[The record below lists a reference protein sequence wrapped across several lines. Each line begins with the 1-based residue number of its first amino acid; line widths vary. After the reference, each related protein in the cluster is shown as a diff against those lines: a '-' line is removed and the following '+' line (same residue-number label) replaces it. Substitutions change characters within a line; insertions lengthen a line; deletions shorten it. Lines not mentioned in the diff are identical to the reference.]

1 MLLIVWLILII
12 VPEGLGIY
20 LGRDLSRFFLI
31 SFPLMAFLNSQLK
44 GEKFHIPVK
53 ISLLWTFFL
62 LLSFFSTIKSTNFA
76 ISLEW
81 LFFHLSLFFSF
92 LYFYNHK
99 NLIPTILQIG
109 IVCSLIFSV
118 YTLFIYSGFFLFGFS
133 FVPLPNDGYQFIYSK
148 FGSHNHLG
156 DWLVIFII
164 PVCFYISKNKFVIGY
179 ILGLLFFGLI
189 IGSYSRS
196 AYISLSVTL
205 LVLAYWKRKIFSRT
219 RLKIIICGIIALIG
233 LSFVVVKEVQNLPLI
248 GGVHNFIKINA
259 NLTDKDIT
267 ARRFGF
273 FDQAIHGIISKPYFG
288 YGPGNFFEVSTLY
301 TTYGTRTQS
310 AHNIIFD
317 TASELG
323 IPATLIFLSIIGLLV
338 WNQFKYPTIIS
349 LMIAAFLINS
359 LTDYTYRIYSFM
371 FLFIVLAGLSYQEK
385 GIVMKSLQSW
395 ILGLICGFITF
406 YTLIVL

>member
-1 MLLIVWLILII
+1 MILLVWLMLII

-20 LGRDLSRFFLI
+20 LGRDLSRFFLV
-31 SFPLMAFLNSQLK
+31 SFPLVVFLKSLLT
-44 GEKFHIPVK
+44 GEKIFIPIR
-53 ISLLWTFFL
+53 ISLLWTIFL
-62 LLSFFSTIKSTNFA
+62 LLSLFSTINSASFTN
-76 ISLEW
+76 SLEW
-81 LFFHLSLFFSF
+81 LFFHLGLFLSF

-99 NLIPTILQIG
+99 NLVTTVLPLG

-118 YTLFIYSGFFLFGFS
+118 YALFIYAGFYLFGFS
-133 FVPLPNDGYQFIYSK
+133 FVPLPNDGYQFVYSK

-164 PVCFYISKNKFVIGY
+164 PLCFYINKNKSIFAY
-179 ILGLLFFGLI
+179 FLGFLFFGLI

-205 LVLAYWKRKIFSRT
+205 LILAYWKRKIYSRT
-219 RLKIIICGIIALIG
+219 RLKIIVCGIIALIG

-248 GGVHNFIKINA
+248 GSVHNFIKTKG

-273 FDQAIHGIISKPYFG
+273 FDQARHGIISKPYFG

-301 TTYGTRTQS
+301 TTYGTRTHS

-338 WNQFKYPTIIS
+338 WNQVKYPTIIS

-385 GIVMKSLQSW
+385 GIAMKTLQSW

-406 YTLIVL
+406 YTLVVL